1 MMQKID
7 TMIGTSQII
16 WGLKPPFS
24 VNSAHSVQSGQSVHS
39 VQPVQQVPRF
49 TWYKGYDGPFL
60 LLTIAVVER
69 RFFDIHFITSYIK
82 AHNTCSDDI
91 EDTHKA

>member
-24 VNSAHSVQSGQSVHS
+24 VNSAHSVQPVHS
-39 VQPVQQVPRF
+39 VHLLQRARRS
-49 TWYKGYDGPFL
+49 FL

-69 RFFDIHFITSYIK
+69 GFFDIHFITSYIK

>member
-24 VNSAHSVQSGQSVHS
+24 VNSAHSVQPVRQVRSVHL
-39 VQPVQQVPRF
+39 VQKVRRS
-49 TWYKGYDGPFL
+49 FL

-69 RFFDIHFITSYIK
+69 GFFDIHFTSYIK
-82 AHNTCSDDI
+82 AHNTCYDDI
-91 EDTHKA
+91 KDTQKA

>member
-7 TMIGTSQII
+7 AMYVTSQII

-24 VNSAHSVQSGQSVHS
+24 VNSAHSVQPVHQVHS
-39 VQPVQQVPRF
+39 GHLVQRARRS
-49 TWYKGYDGPFL
+49 FL

-69 RFFDIHFITSYIK
+69 GFFDIHFITSYIK

-91 EDTHKA
+91 EDMHKA

>member
-7 TMIGTSQII
+7 TMTGTSQII

-24 VNSAHSVQSGQSVHS
+24 VNSAHSVRPEHQVHS
-39 VQPVQQVPRF
+39 IHLVQRARRS
-49 TWYKGYDGPFL
+49 FL

-69 RFFDIHFITSYIK
+69 GFFDIHFITLYIK
-82 AHNTCSDDI
+82 AHNTCSADT

>member
-7 TMIGTSQII
+7 TMIWTSQII

-24 VNSAHSVQSGQSVHS
+24 VNSAHSVQPVHS
-39 VQPVQQVPRF
+39 GHLVQRVRRS
-49 TWYKGYDGPFL
+49 FL

-69 RFFDIHFITSYIK
+69 GFFDIHFTSYIK

-91 EDTHKA
+91 EDTQKA